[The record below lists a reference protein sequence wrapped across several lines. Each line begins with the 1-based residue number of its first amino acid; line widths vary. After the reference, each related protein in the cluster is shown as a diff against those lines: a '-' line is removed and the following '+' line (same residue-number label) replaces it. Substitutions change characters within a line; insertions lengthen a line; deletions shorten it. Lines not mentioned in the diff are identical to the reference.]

1 MQYANQCVTYNSVL
15 VRVSGNYSLMMEFT
29 GGVNKLAGLIHSRSV
44 EGYFNNQRTAF
55 AWF

>member
-1 MQYANQCVTYNSVL
+1 MQYAKQCVTYNSVL
-15 VRVSGNYSLMMEFT
+15 VRVSGNYSLMMKFT
-29 GGVNKLAGLIHSRSV
+29 GAVHTPAGLIGSIIC